1 MAASESDVESHVADD
16 AVSRTWQESNSISP
30 VAVLTR
36 NSFGFPLGGSRLPCE
51 QRSRYG
57 CVSFFFWGV
66 FVFIPISYESPT
78 GAAPLSLS
86 DLWVA
91 DVKPLSP
98 CPLSQLLRVTLLRMK
113 CLLTCKTIQYAIHFK
128 KNKA

>member
-1 MAASESDVESHVADD
+1 MEATRVYNRESL
-16 AVSRTWQESNSISP
+16 R
-30 VAVLTR
+30 
-36 NSFGFPLGGSRLPCE
+36 LGHCE
-51 QRSRYG
+51 QTT
-57 CVSFFFWGV
+57 FFFGGL

-98 CPLSQLLRVTLLRMK
+98 CPLSQLLRVTLLRIK
-113 CLLTCKTIQYAIHFK
+113 YLLT
-128 KNKA
+128 

>member
-1 MAASESDVESHVADD
+1 MD
-16 AVSRTWQESNSISP
+16 ALEKPCSRGQSQGPFRCSAEEIP
-30 VAVLTR
+30 F
-36 NSFGFPLGGSRLPCE
+36 FGGL
-51 QRSRYG
+51 
-57 CVSFFFWGV
+57 

-98 CPLSQLLRVTLLRMK
+98 CPLSQLLRVTLLRIK
-113 CLLTCKTIQYAIHFK
+113 YLLT
-128 KNKA
+128 

>member
-1 MAASESDVESHVADD
+1 MTINGDLAA
-16 AVSRTWQESNSISP
+16 NK
-30 VAVLTR
+30 VL
-36 NSFGFPLGGSRLPCE
+36 NLGFYAHLWCRAKATSLN
-51 QRSRYG
+51 
-57 CVSFFFWGV
+57 FFFWGV

-98 CPLSQLLRVTLLRMK
+98 CPLSQLLRVTLLRIK
-113 CLLTCKTIQYAIHFK
+113 YLLT
-128 KNKA
+128 

>member
-1 MAASESDVESHVADD
+1 MRQGLGPPHLFVG
-16 AVSRTWQESNSISP
+16 
-30 VAVLTR
+30 TR
-36 NSFGFPLGGSRLPCE
+36 H
-51 QRSRYG
+51 
-57 CVSFFFWGV
+57 FFFFGGL

-98 CPLSQLLRVTLLRMK
+98 CPLSQLLRVTLLRIK
-113 CLLTCKTIQYAIHFK
+113 YLLT
-128 KNKA
+128 

>member
-1 MAASESDVESHVADD
+1 MHVPSSHNP
-16 AVSRTWQESNSISP
+16 TTL
-30 VAVLTR
+30 LT
-36 NSFGFPLGGSRLPCE
+36 NPHL
-51 QRSRYG
+51 
-57 CVSFFFWGV
+57 VFFFGGL

-98 CPLSQLLRVTLLRMK
+98 CPLSQLLRVTLLRIK
-113 CLLTCKTIQYAIHFK
+113 YLLT
-128 KNKA
+128 

>member
-1 MAASESDVESHVADD
+1 MELMEL
-16 AVSRTWQESNSISP
+16 RE
-30 VAVLTR
+30 LR
-36 NSFGFPLGGSRLPCE
+36 GLMELME
-51 QRSRYG
+51 LME
-57 CVSFFFWGV
+57 FFFFGGL

-98 CPLSQLLRVTLLRMK
+98 CPLSQLLRVTLLRIK
-113 CLLTCKTIQYAIHFK
+113 CLLT
-128 KNKA
+128 